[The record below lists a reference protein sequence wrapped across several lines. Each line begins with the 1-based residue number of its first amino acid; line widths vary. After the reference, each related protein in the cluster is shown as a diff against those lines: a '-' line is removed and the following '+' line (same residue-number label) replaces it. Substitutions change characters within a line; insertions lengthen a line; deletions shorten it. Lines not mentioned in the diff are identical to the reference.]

1 MQLPERVNQRR
12 FHVLT
17 WPPCFH
23 SHPVK
28 SGRWMSLAVMSGTAS
43 VRGRWWRLRLLFSW
57 LFSIARWLARI
68 VPLVAALDP
77 IALGGGGCA

>member
-1 MQLPERVNQRR
+1 
-12 FHVLT
+12 
-17 WPPCFH
+17 
-23 SHPVK
+23 
-28 SGRWMSLAVMSGTAS
+28 MSLAVMSGTAS